1 MIVVLGAGGQLGT
14 AFRSVYPD
22 ARFVDRAGLDLT
34 DTGAI
39 AGRLAPLS
47 PTALV
52 NCAAYTAVD
61 RAEAEQDMAHLVNGE
76 AVAALARFAAATGIP
91 LVTYSTDYV
100 FPGDGTTPY
109 VESDP
114 TDPINAYGRSKLA
127 GEIAALDLHPGTLVI
142 RTSWVVSGTHPNFVA
157 TMLRLARRGEP
168 WRVVDDQLGCPTV
181 AGDLAAAT
189 AEAVDAGVTGI
200 LHMTNAGATTWF
212 ELARADA
219 PPGRARPGPGGA
231 VRHHRL
237 PDPGA
242 STRLFGTG
250 QRAGRAGGP
259 GRPPSMAGLAGGR
272 RGRPRAQLRRLTGQP
287 GTTR

>member
-22 ARFVDRAGLDLT
+22 ARFVDRAELDLT

-61 RAEAEQDMAHLVNGE
+61 RAEAEHDMAHLVNAE

-168 WRVVDDQLGCPTV
+168 WRVVDDQMGCPTV

-200 LHMTNAGATTWF
+200 LHMTNVGVTTWF
-212 ELARADA
+212 ELARAALDLA
-219 PPGRARPGPGGA
+219 G
-231 VRHHRL
+231 H
-237 PDPGA
+237 DPGLVEPCA
-242 STRLFGTG
+242 TTDYPTPARRPAYSVLGSE
-250 QRAGRAGGP
+250 RAGP
-259 GRPPSMAGLAGGR
+259 AGLSALPRWQDSLGDVVAALERNFGG
-272 RGRPRAQLRRLTGQP
+272 
-287 GTTR
+287 